1 MANYNKVILIGNLT
15 RDPELSY
22 LPNSQTPV
30 VELGIATNRRW
41 RSQNGEMREDTCFVD
56 CRAYGRQ
63 AETINQYMSKGRQIM
78 VEGRLHYSQW
88 EAQDGSRR
96 SKLRVVVEN
105 FQFLDS
111 GQGGGGRDSSGAS
124 SGGYNQDR
132 GGGGGGYNR
141 GGGGGQQRRQG
152 PSNQGPS
159 DSHDEP
165 TPPDYDDGG
174 GADDIPF

>member
-1 MANYNKVILIGNLT
+1 MANYNKVILVGNLT

-41 RSQNGEMREDTCFVD
+41 RGQDGQTREETCFVD

-63 AETINQYMSKGRQIM
+63 AETINQYMSKGQPILL
-78 VEGRLHYSQW
+78 EGRLQYNQW

-105 FQFLDS
+105 FQFLGRAES
-111 GQGGGGRDSSGAS
+111 GGS
-124 SGGYNQDR
+124 SGGYSS
-132 GGGGGGYNR
+132 GGGYGNQSR
-141 GGGGGQQRRQG
+141 DSRPRQTDRRPAPSQRPPSSGGQ
-152 PSNQGPS
+152 
-159 DSHDEP
+159 DDEP
-165 TPPDYDDGG
+165 VPPDYDDGAG
-174 GADDIPF
+174 GDDIPF